1 MPGDHRGDKYRVL
14 GWLWLV
20 FVVVVS
26 CDRVGLRRKTC
37 VCALTGRRCVF
48 LGNGSPPSIIHHTT
62 MEYVRRP
69 PSVHGIDPHA
79 HPRAGV
85 EHVLG

>member
-1 MPGDHRGDKYRVL
+1 MEEDMPGDHRGDKYRVL

-37 VCALTGRRCVF
+37 VCALTGRPSTRKEGYWTTVCV
-48 LGNGSPPSIIHHTT
+48 SW
-62 MEYVRRP
+62 
-69 PSVHGIDPHA
+69 
-79 HPRAGV
+79 
-85 EHVLG
+85 